1 MTKEEILYKESNF
14 DEYEGGITGVF
25 KAMDKYAKEVAIGF
39 MKWNAASI
47 KGYIDYTMRAR
58 DSETNEQLE
67 KELGIFENAPIEERF
82 NLYLNHI
89 SKTTKE

>member
-25 KAMDKYAKEVAIGF
+25 KAMDKYAKQVAIGF
-39 MKWNAASI
+39 RRWISDNNIEPYTDPYS
-47 KGYIDYTMRAR
+47 KGGETRYYFVYNIEY
-58 DSETNEQLE
+58 SEQD
-67 KELGIFENAPIEERF
+67 FCIEELF